1 MTDLMTMRMRV
12 GAPPEDVHRALTD
25 AAQLRIWLAE
35 HAEVE
40 LPDRYA
46 FWGRFTPEG
55 EAPRQRPLHVDDR
68 TLRFAWP
75 LDGQETTVEL
85 KLEPDG
91 EDATVIA
98 LSQTHFSREEML
110 SGSSTRGLMH
120 TFWAVSLANLADH
133 MEGRELTTK
142 VDFTSAEMRSEAL
155 IDAPAEAVF
164 DSLID
169 GEKVTRWFGY
179 PIGIEPRVG
188 GRYAMGGLENNAAP
202 AKIVELRPGRALA
215 VDWGPPGVT
224 TWELEDSGGK
234 TRLTVVQSGFDPARP
249 PYGAWAGIV
258 SGVAEL
264 RRFHELSDWRPIWL
278 ESEGAAAG

>member
-110 SGSSTRGLMH
+110 SGQQHARADAHVLG
-120 TFWAVSLANLADH
+120 SLARQPGRPHGGPRAHHQGRFHVGRDALRGADRCAGRGGVRLAD
-133 MEGRELTTK
+133 
-142 VDFTSAEMRSEAL
+142 
-155 IDAPAEAVF
+155 
-164 DSLID
+164 
-169 GEKVTRWFGY
+169 
-179 PIGIEPRVG
+179 
-188 GRYAMGGLENNAAP
+188 
-202 AKIVELRPGRALA
+202 
-215 VDWGPPGVT
+215 
-224 TWELEDSGGK
+224 
-234 TRLTVVQSGFDPARP
+234 
-249 PYGAWAGIV
+249 
-258 SGVAEL
+258 
-264 RRFHELSDWRPIWL
+264 RR
-278 ESEGAAAG
+278 